1 MNWHTPSLDTAI
13 ESSIATALKKLHV
26 ALPGRIVSFDPCTQ
40 TASVQ
45 PLIEQILQND
55 QAAPLPMLTDVP
67 VQFPRGG
74 AFVMTFPV
82 TPGDECLIIFAERCI
97 DGWFASGQSSI
108 PLDYRL
114 HDLSDGFA
122 LVGFSSLPRA
132 IPDYAMDAVMM
143 RTLDGSA
150 YFKLDQAGHMTIRGT
165 QLTIQCPVVVEQ
177 LLTYQ
182 AGLSGTGSAAG
193 TSITG
198 NISHSGGELSSNGV
212 TLHTHQ
218 HSGVKAG
225 GDCSGGPQ

>member
-1 MNWHTPSLDTAI
+1 MNWHAPSLDTAI
-13 ESSIATALKKLHV
+13 ESTITTALKKVHV
-26 ALPGRIVSFDPCTQ
+26 ALPGRIVSFDPSTQ

-45 PLIEQILQND
+45 PMIEQVLQHG
-55 QAAPLPMLTDVP
+55 QAVPLPMLTDVP

-82 TPGDECLIIFAERCI
+82 APGDECLLIFAERCI

-122 LVGFSSLPRA
+122 LMGFSSLPHA
-132 IPDYAMDAVMM
+132 IPNLASDAVMM

-150 YFKLDQAGHMTIRGT
+150 YFKLDQAGQMTIKGT

-193 TSITG
+193 TTISG

-212 TLHTHQ
+212 ALHAHQ

>member
-13 ESSIATALKKLHV
+13 ESSIATALKKVHV
-26 ALPGRIVSFDPCTQ
+26 ALPGRIVRFDPSTQ

-45 PLIEQILQND
+45 PLIEQVLQND

-82 TPGDECLIIFAERCI
+82 APGDECLLIFAERCI

-122 LVGFSSLPRA
+122 LMGFSSLPHV
-132 IPDYAMDAVMM
+132 IPNLASDAVML

-150 YFKLDQAGHMTIRGT
+150 YFKLDQAGHMTISGT

-193 TSITG
+193 TTISG

-212 TLHTHQ
+212 TLHAHR
-218 HSGVKAG
+218 HDGVKAG
-225 GDCSGGPQ
+225 SDVSGGPQ

>member
-1 MNWHTPSLDTAI
+1 
-13 ESSIATALKKLHV
+13 
-26 ALPGRIVSFDPCTQ
+26 
-40 TASVQ
+40 
-45 PLIEQILQND
+45 
-55 QAAPLPMLTDVP
+55 
-67 VQFPRGG
+67 
-74 AFVMTFPV
+74 MTFLV
-82 TPGDECLIIFAERCI
+82 APGDECLLIFAERCI

-122 LVGFSSLPRA
+122 LMGFSSLPHV
-132 IPDYAMDAVMM
+132 IPNLANDAVMM

-150 YFKLDQAGHMTIRGT
+150 YFKLDQAGQMTISGT

-193 TSITG
+193 TTISG

-212 TLHTHQ
+212 TLHAHR
-218 HSGVKAG
+218 HGGVAAG
-225 GDCSGGPQ
+225 GDLSGGPQ

>member
-13 ESSIATALKKLHV
+13 ESTIATALKKVHV
-26 ALPGRIVSFDPCTQ
+26 ALPGRIVSFDPSTQ

-45 PLIEQILQND
+45 PMIEQVLQHD
-55 QAAPLPMLTDVP
+55 QAVPLPMLTDVP

-82 TPGDECLIIFAERCI
+82 APGDECLLIFAERCI
-97 DGWFASGQSSI
+97 DGWFTSGQSSI

-122 LVGFSSLPRA
+122 LMGFSSLSHV
-132 IPDYAMDAVMM
+132 IPNLATDAVMM

-150 YFKLDQAGHMTIRGT
+150 YFKLDQAGRMTIRGT
-165 QLTIQCPVVVEQ
+165 QLTIQCPVIVEQ

-193 TSITG
+193 TTISG

-212 TLHTHQ
+212 TLHAHR
-218 HSGVKAG
+218 HSGIEAG
-225 GDCSGGPQ
+225 GALSGGPQ

>member
-13 ESSIATALKKLHV
+13 ESSIATALKKVHV
-26 ALPGRIVSFDPCTQ
+26 ALPGRIVSFDPSTQ

-45 PLIEQILQND
+45 PLIEQVLQHD
-55 QAAPLPMLTDVP
+55 QAAPLPMLSDVP

-82 TPGDECLIIFAERCI
+82 ASGDECLLIFAERCI

-122 LVGFSSLPRA
+122 LMGFSSLPHV
-132 IPDYAMDAVMM
+132 IPNLANDAVMM

-150 YFKLDQAGHMTIRGT
+150 YFKLDQAGQMTIRGT
-165 QLTIQCPVVVEQ
+165 QLTIQCPVIVEQ

-182 AGLSGTGSAAG
+182 AGLSGTGSSAG
-193 TSITG
+193 TTISG

-212 TLHTHQ
+212 TLHAHQ